1 MNSWKVFSLSIFL
14 LIASI
19 GHAQVMKS
27 IMYKKVNYF
36 SMDNTQKRADKRYV
50 KPGTHILGFSVSN
63 NQHPLILHDPSVLL
77 KAEHSEP
84 INKYLIFLINGWS
97 LNYQYSF
104 PENFFVEGN
113 LKYMRHG
120 TPIKLNDWVVKYA
133 GLRNF
138 YESNFSTISLDIG
151 GGYRFV
157 GKNNLRFFDVHAGFS
172 IGMTDN
178 PVGNGGGYSE
188 AAPYVDGNGNKDILS
203 IGYIYRISSRMYYG
217 FYLGISKDIRITEN
231 LYLTARYHYQFGKKS
246 TITEHLISYD
256 IPSLGIKETVRGS
269 ITGKGEMLSLGLKW
283 YFDND

>member
-104 PENFFVEGN
+104 PENFFVEGIFMKAISQPYHWI
-113 LKYMRHG
+113 LEVDIDLLEK
-120 TPIKLNDWVVKYA
+120 
-133 GLRNF
+133 
-138 YESNFSTISLDIG
+138 TI
-151 GGYRFV
+151 
-157 GKNNLRFFDVHAGFS
+157 
-172 IGMTDN
+172 
-178 PVGNGGGYSE
+178 
-188 AAPYVDGNGNKDILS
+188 YVFL
-203 IGYIYRISSRMYYG
+203 M
-217 FYLGISKDIRITEN
+217 FMQVL
-231 LYLTARYHYQFGKKS
+231 
-246 TITEHLISYD
+246 
-256 IPSLGIKETVRGS
+256 V
-269 ITGKGEMLSLGLKW
+269 
-283 YFDND
+283 